1 MKFIISSIINPRFIF
16 FVISLFFITISLLG
30 PPNVQIYHLLS
41 SFDFTSLLSLY
52 NANESFFRMPDTT
65 NRFLVFILGII
76 LLLISTNFLNKSH
89 DNTDRLSSI
98 VLILFSLFFISIL
111 ISDTFYNLI
120 AILLTLVSI
129 YYFIFF
135 AHIRLNNLEKVFL
148 ISYLSVFLLPFFH
161 SQYIYTAISE
171 IDNYTRF
178 ILVIPIYIM
187 LREISISEK
196 NVIYILNISGLVLGP
211 IALFFFLTNDSVRVR
226 GFTSTATIFA
236 NVSLLFSVLSI
247 LTLRYCEDTK
257 INPLLP
263 YAASLSSFLAWGLT
277 GSRSSLFLFLTLF
290 LLALFV
296 KDIRKSFK
304 ILFNKKSF
312 FFLLIASL
320 IFFSSQSFQRFGSV
334 YENIRSYSINKHTHT
349 WKSDNTVTPRL
360 IIWDGSTNIIRE
372 NPLLGVGLNNYN
384 KALEKQILNNKIP
397 PIRKD
402 LKNVTAGLN
411 HAHNQ
416 YLDIFAKTGFI
427 GFLILIIFIIVN
439 ILFFLRYWFQD
450 KNNIFSYFG
459 IITITSY
466 SGYMINHVVLSH
478 QQSTLIMVLLLIF
491 FSGLSSSYQ
500 NRKIKI

>member
-1 MKFIISSIINPRFIF
+1 
-16 FVISLFFITISLLG
+16 
-30 PPNVQIYHLLS
+30 
-41 SFDFTSLLSLY
+41 
-52 NANESFFRMPDTT
+52 MPDTT

-211 IALFFFLTNDSVRVR
+211 IALFFFLTNDTVRVR

-320 IFFSSQSFQRFGSV
+320 IFFLVSLSKDLDLFMKTFNPIV
-334 YENIRSYSINKHTHT
+334 
-349 WKSDNTVTPRL
+349 
-360 IIWDGSTNIIRE
+360 STNIRTLGKLIT
-372 NPLLGVGLNNYN
+372 PLLLV
-384 KALEKQILNNKIP
+384 
-397 PIRKD
+397 
-402 LKNVTAGLN
+402 
-411 HAHNQ
+411 
-416 YLDIFAKTGFI
+416 
-427 GFLILIIFIIVN
+427 
-439 ILFFLRYWFQD
+439 
-450 KNNIFSYFG
+450 
-459 IITITSY
+459 
-466 SGYMINHVVLSH
+466 
-478 QQSTLIMVLLLIF
+478 
-491 FSGLSSSYQ
+491 
-500 NRKIKI
+500 